1 MSKKLSKETLLK
13 QVQKNREYHNE
24 YMKKARRQG
33 RYQKPKDWVQE
44 TTKEGIHLKFDC
56 RWLHKLLQK
65 NQNLRT
71 EENQMFRK
79 ELNEKDKAIYKLTN
93 QLERSSIL
101 IGKYVAGQEEIVDSV
116 AEYNKTID
124 EQSKTIELQK
134 KLITKMYKEKVELEK
149 RVQQTIN

>member
-1 MSKKLSKETLLK
+1 M
-13 QVQKNREYHNE
+13 
-24 YMKKARRQG
+24 
-33 RYQKPKDWVQE
+33 
-44 TTKEGIHLKFDC
+44 
-56 RWLHKLLQK
+56 
-65 NQNLRT
+65 
-71 EENQMFRK
+71 
-79 ELNEKDKAIYKLTN
+79 
-93 QLERSSIL
+93 ERSSIL

>member
-1 MSKKLSKETLLK
+1 MILFIKTNKDTKFK
-13 QVQKNREYHNE
+13 QLIDITVVDY
-24 YMKKARRQG
+24 
-33 RYQKPKDWVQE
+33 P
-44 TTKEGIHLKFDC
+44 
-56 RWLHKLLQK
+56 
-65 NQNLRT
+65 
-71 EENQMFRK
+71 EENQRFRK
-79 ELNEKDKAIYKLTN
+79 ELNDKDKAIYKLTN

-116 AEYNKTID
+116 SEYNKTID

>member
-1 MSKKLSKETLLK
+1 MSKKLSKATLLK

-65 NQNLRT
+65 NQNLNSCHPVLNFVNHT
-71 EENQMFRK
+71 SWLHNLFRF
-79 ELNEKDKAIYKLTN
+79 
-93 QLERSSIL
+93 
-101 IGKYVAGQEEIVDSV
+101 
-116 AEYNKTID
+116 
-124 EQSKTIELQK
+124 
-134 KLITKMYKEKVELEK
+134 
-149 RVQQTIN
+149 

>member
-1 MSKKLSKETLLK
+1 MLGTCPLL
-13 QVQKNREYHNE
+13 E
-24 YMKKARRQG
+24 
-33 RYQKPKDWVQE
+33 
-44 TTKEGIHLKFDC
+44 
-56 RWLHKLLQK
+56 LLTK

-71 EENQMFRK
+71 EENQRFRK
-79 ELNEKDKAIYKLTN
+79 ELNDKDKAIYKLTN

-116 AEYNKTID
+116 SEYNKTID

-134 KLITKMYKEKVELEK
+134 KLITKMYKEKVELGK